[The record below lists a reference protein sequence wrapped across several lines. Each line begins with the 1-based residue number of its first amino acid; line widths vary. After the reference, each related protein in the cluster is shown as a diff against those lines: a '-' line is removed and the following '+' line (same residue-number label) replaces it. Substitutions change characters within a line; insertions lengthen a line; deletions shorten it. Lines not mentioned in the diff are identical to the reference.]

1 MSIGFWRA
9 DYWRNTVN
17 FYSIKRVNTL
27 SFLGRGS
34 KGAIT
39 MKQKYDKIFQKF
51 TFPSGV
57 EVKNRIMVA
66 PMTNYS
72 SEESGEVS
80 DRELAYYKER
90 TGGVGTFITACA
102 YVSKDGKGFPGQFSI
117 DDDTFL
123 PGLTKLAQTIQSNGT
138 KAIIQIYHGGRQSPP
153 NLLPDQQPI
162 SASAIA
168 AESEGAIIPRE
179 MTEDEINH
187 TIDAFG
193 DATRRAIEAGF
204 DGVEIH
210 GANTYLLQQF
220 FSPHSNRREDQWG
233 GTLEKRMKFPLAI
246 VDSVQKAVK
255 DYAKAP
261 FIVGYRISPEEGSNP
276 GIQLEDTLQFVD
288 KLADQGLDYLH
299 VSVKHFW
306 NGSFR
311 EKDKTQSRITNI
323 HEKIGDR
330 VPVVGVGS
338 LHTPDEVVEA
348 LETGVPLIALGREL
362 LMEPKWIE
370 KVQSGEEDQI
380 RKTLSRHDQE
390 KLVIPDPLWERLLKI
405 KGWLPVE
412 D

>member
-1 MSIGFWRA
+1 MGIFVWQIVGGILLTSVVF
-9 DYWRNTVN
+9 
-17 FYSIKRVNTL
+17 KC
-27 SFLGRGS
+27 GS
-34 KGAIT
+34 KLSSGSRTSKGVIT
-39 MKQKYDKIFQKF
+39 MKQKYEKIFQGY

-72 SEESGEVS
+72 SEENGEIS
-80 DRELAYYKER
+80 ESELAYYKER

-102 YVSKDGKGFPGQFSI
+102 YVIKEGKGFPGQFGI
-117 DDDTFL
+117 DDDKFL
-123 PGLTKLAQTIQSNGT
+123 PGLKELAKTIQSNGT

-153 NLLPDQQPI
+153 ELLPDQQPV

-168 AESEGAIIPRE
+168 SEREGAIVPRE
-179 MTEDEINH
+179 MTEDEIHH
-187 TIDAFG
+187 TIQAFG

-233 GTLEKRMKFPLAI
+233 GSLEKRMKFPLAI
-246 VDSVQKAVK
+246 VDSVNRAVK
-255 DYAKAP
+255 EHANKP

-276 GIQLEDTLQFVD
+276 GIQLDDTLQFVD

-299 VSVKHFW
+299 VSVNHFW

-311 EKDKTQSRITNI
+311 EKDKAQSRIIKI
-323 HEKIGDR
+323 HEKIGNR
-330 VPVVGVGS
+330 TPVVGVGS

-362 LMEPKWIE
+362 LMEPKWTE
-370 KVQSGEEDQI
+370 KVQAGEEDQI
-380 RKTLSRHDQE
+380 RVTLSKSAQE
-390 KLVIPDPLWERLLKI
+390 ELVIPDPLWDRLLSLI
-405 KGWLPVE
+405 HI
-412 D
+412 

>member
-1 MSIGFWRA
+1 MA
-9 DYWRNTVN
+9 
-17 FYSIKRVNTL
+17 
-27 SFLGRGS
+27 S
-34 KGAIT
+34 KGVNK
-39 MKQKYDKIFQKF
+39 MKQKYEKIFQKF

-66 PMTNYS
+66 PMTHYS
-72 SEESGEVS
+72 SEENGEVS
-80 DRELAYYKER
+80 ERELAYYKER
-90 TGGVGTFITACA
+90 SGGVGTFITACA
-102 YVSKDGKGFPGQFSI
+102 YVIKGGKGFPGQFSI
-117 DDDTFL
+117 DDDQFL
-123 PGLTKLAQTIQSNGT
+123 PGLKKLAQTIQSNGT

-153 NLLPDQQPI
+153 QLLPDQQPV

-168 AESEGAIIPRE
+168 SERDGAIVPRA
-179 MTEDEINH
+179 MTEDEINK
-187 TIDAFG
+187 TIQAFG

-233 GTLEKRMKFPLAI
+233 GSLDNRMKFPLAI
-246 VDSVQKAVK
+246 VDSVKKAIQEH
-255 DYAKAP
+255 AKSP
-261 FIVGYRISPEEGSNP
+261 FIIGYRISPEEGSNP
-276 GIQLEDTLQFVD
+276 GIQLEDTLQLVD

-299 VSVKHFW
+299 VSVNHFW

-311 EKDKTQSRITNI
+311 EEDKTQSRII
-323 HEKIGDR
+323 KVHEKIGNR
-330 VPVVGVGS
+330 TPVVGVGS

-348 LETGVPLIALGREL
+348 LETGVPFVALGREL

-370 KVQSGEEDQI
+370 KVQAGGEDQI
-380 RKTLSRHDQE
+380 RKTLSRHAQE
-390 KLVIPDPLWERLLKI
+390 ELVIPDPLWDRLMNV